1 MKKRVKK
8 EVKIR
13 ESAMNVDEFALD
25 LMAILCDRIQ
35 KNVYNIS
42 SLRCTLETEN
52 KYDSER
58 QNKIGD
64 RMRRLG
70 IENQAYYKV
79 IRLILNRQALDEYM
93 FYKHLDELRNKS
105 EGGQGK

>member
-13 ESAMNVDEFALD
+13 EPAMNVDEFALD

-35 KNVYNIS
+35 KNVYNIA
-42 SLRCTLETEN
+42 SLRCTLE
-52 KYDSER
+52 SEYNSED
-58 QNKIGD
+58 QNKISD
-64 RMRRLG
+64 RIRRLG

-79 IRLILNRQALDEYM
+79 IRLILKRQALDEYM
-93 FYKHLDELRNKS
+93 FYKHWDEIRNTS
-105 EGGQGK
+105 QEANRE